1 MTTTNSNQW
10 QLEQDILAGLLVQG
24 SSTAPAGMA
33 NLRKEYFQHQI
44 HQVIFQALCNLYFSN
59 KLVDIVTVSEELARM
74 GQLDI
79 VGGRKYITDLSLSAS
94 TTVMAPVYVDL
105 LIERYKG
112 LRMQNLTQSLMD
124 AYDQE
129 ATADELI
136 VMCRDTLTEVGGLSK
151 ADAPKAVGELFESI
165 DQHLLTV
172 HELGGVPGTKSGYHG
187 IDEKTNGFRAGQ
199 LVLVAG
205 RPGSCK
211 TTFALNLALN
221 AAAIHKKRILIH
233 SLEMSNDE
241 LIMRLAALAGQI
253 RFTDIMQGR
262 LSDDDRERLHTHC
275 RELIESLPIFIADT
289 PRTNVYNIKSQID
302 IAKRTGNPY
311 DMVVIDYLQLME
323 MPHRKDDNQNLKVGE
338 VSRELKLLAKEYEI
352 PIIALSQLS
361 RAVELRADKR
371 PILSDLRDSGSLEQ
385 DADLVFMLYRDDYYY
400 PDSPRQGELEVN
412 LIKNRH
418 GNSGITALLFD
429 KGRCALRNR

>member
-24 SSTAPAGMA
+24 STTAPAGMA
-33 NLRKEYFQHQI
+33 NLRIEYFQHQV
-44 HQVIFQALCNLYFSN
+44 HQIIFQSLCNLYFTN
-59 KLVDIVTVSEELARM
+59 KLVDLVTVSEELARM
-74 GQLDI
+74 GQLDL

-112 LRMQNLTQSLMD
+112 LRMQTLTQSLMD
-124 AYDQE
+124 AYDNE

-151 ADAPKAVGELFESI
+151 ADAPKAVGELFETI

-172 HELGGVPGTKSGYHG
+172 EELGGVPGVKSGYHG
-187 IDEKTNGFRAGQ
+187 IDALTNGFRAGQ
-199 LVLVAG
+199 LVLIAA
-205 RPGSCK
+205 RPGNCK
-211 TTFALNLALN
+211 TTLALNLALN
-221 AAAIHKKRILIH
+221 TASIHQKRVLLH

-241 LIMRLAALAGQI
+241 LLMRLASLVGQI
-253 RFTDIMQGR
+253 RYTSILQGKLTD
-262 LSDDDRERLHTHC
+262 DEKERLHTHC
-275 RELIESLPIFIADT
+275 RELIDQLPIFLSDT
-289 PRTNVYNIKSQID
+289 PRTNVYNIKSQLD
-302 IAKRTGNPY
+302 IAKRTGKPY
-311 DMVVIDYLQLME
+311 DMVIIDYLQLMQ
-323 MPHRKDDNQNLKVGE
+323 MPNRKDDNQNLKVGE

-361 RAVELRADKR
+361 RAVETRPNKR

-385 DADLVFMLYRDDYYY
+385 DADLVFMLYRDEYYNPETPY
-400 PDSPRQGELEVN
+400 RGELEVN

-418 GNSGITALLFD
+418 GNSGMVPLLFD
-429 KGRCALRNR
+429 GSRCGLRNK

>member
-79 VGGRKYITDLSLSAS
+79 VGGRKYVTDLSLSAS

-151 ADAPKAVGELFESI
+151 TDAPKAVGELFESI

-172 HELGGVPGTKSGYHG
+172 HELGGVPGVKSGYYK
-187 IDEKTNGFRAGQ
+187 IDELTNGFRAGQ
-199 LVLVAG
+199 LILIAA
-205 RPGSCK
+205 RPGNCK
-211 TTFALNLALN
+211 TTLALNLALN
-221 AAAIHKKRILIH
+221 TASIHQKRVLIY

-241 LIMRLAALAGQI
+241 LLMRLAALVGQI
-253 RFTDIMQGR
+253 RYTSILQGN
-262 LSDDDRERLHTHC
+262 LSEDEKERLHTHC
-275 RELIESLPIFIADT
+275 RELIDQLPIFLADL
-289 PRTNVYNIKSQID
+289 PRTNVYNIKSQLD
-302 IAKRTGNPY
+302 IAKRTGKPY
-311 DMVVIDYLQLME
+311 DMVVIDYLQLMQ
-323 MPHRKDDNQNLKVGE
+323 MPNRKDDNKNLQVGE
-338 VSRELKLLAKEYEI
+338 VSRELKLLAKEYGI
-352 PIIALSQLS
+352 PIIALSQLN
-361 RAVELRADKR
+361 RAVETRPNKR

-385 DADLVFMLYRDDYYY
+385 DADLVFMLYRDEYYNPETAY
-400 PDSPRQGELEVN
+400 RGELEVN

-418 GNSGITALLFD
+418 GNSGMVPLLFD
-429 KGRCALRNR
+429 GSRCALRNK